1 MARGITEAQVHAAA
15 DALVAAGE
23 RPTVE
28 RIRAH
33 LGSGSPNT
41 VTRLLD
47 TWWAALGARLA
58 ALAPRIAL
66 PEAPEAIQ
74 RLAGEWWAQAVAA
87 ARDQAEAA
95 LGGEREALT
104 QAQAALADAHAEG
117 VIAIAAAT
125 QAREA
130 ADQARILAEARL
142 VEAQRRAD
150 HLEAQLAD
158 VTEQRAGLVART
170 ERLEHER
177 DGLADRL
184 QTERAA
190 AAQERE
196 AQTSHI
202 RAVEDRAHAEVD
214 RTRQEAQELRAQ
226 LRAIA
231 RERGQERDALET
243 ALKQTKSDLAV
254 AERELAKQIGR
265 AEALEAHLAQ
275 QAARTLQMAGA
286 APKPRKVIRQPRRVK
301 GKKDSG
307 G

>member
-47 TWWAALGARLA
+47 SWWAGLGPRLA
-58 ALAPRIAL
+58 KRSRMAL
-66 PEAPEAIQ
+66 EAPDVVQ
-74 RLAGEWWAQAVAA
+74 RLVGDLWEEAVAA
-87 ARDQAEAA
+87 GREHAEAA
-95 LGGEREALT
+95 LAGERKALE
-104 QAQAALADAHAEG
+104 QARAALAEAQAEG
-117 VIAIAAAT
+117 IARVAAAT

-130 ADQARILAEARL
+130 ADQARTLAEARL
-142 VEAQRRAD
+142 GEAQRRAD
-150 HLEAQLAD
+150 QLEAQLAD
-158 VTEQRAGLVART
+158 VTEQRTALAART

-177 DGLADRL
+177 AGLEDRL
-184 QTERAA
+184 LAERTA

-214 RTRQEAQELRAQ
+214 RTRQEAQDLRAQ

-243 ALKQTKSDLAV
+243 ALKQAKTDLSATQ
-254 AERELAKQIGR
+254 RELAKQTGR

-275 QAARTLQMAGA
+275 QAARGLQTAGA
-286 APKPRKVIRQPRRVK
+286 APKPRKATRQLRRAK
-301 GKKDSG
+301 GKTDSG